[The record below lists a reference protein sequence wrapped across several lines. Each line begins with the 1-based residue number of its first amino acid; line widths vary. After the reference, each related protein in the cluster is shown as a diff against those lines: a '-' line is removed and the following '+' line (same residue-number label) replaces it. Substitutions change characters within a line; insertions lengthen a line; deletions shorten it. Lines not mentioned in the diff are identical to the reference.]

1 MKTCMN
7 AWMHYSRTIF
17 LKKPKNFIRSLNVHT
32 WKKRKHFY
40 FIKKRNTY
48 RKQINQAKPHM
59 NIGIAN
65 INFYL
70 SCISYGLSSLSF
82 KKNLCLLALLACL
95 LLACL
100 FCKSYCTILNNLK
113 LKCVVHANKN
123 IIFLQKTVRVNIK
136 VTIRFFNLLRNCV

>member
-1 MKTCMN
+1 MN
-7 AWMHYSRTIF
+7 ALLAHNF
-17 LKKPKNFIRSLNVHT
+17 FKKPKNFIRSLNVHT

-40 FIKKRNTY
+40 FIKK
-48 RKQINQAKPHM
+48 K
-59 NIGIAN
+59 GILIEN
-65 INFYL
+65 KSIRQNHIWTLELLTLIFFYL
-70 SCISYGLSSLSF
+70 SSISYGLSSLSF
-82 KKNLCLLALLACL
+82 KINLCLLALLACL

-136 VTIRFFNLLRNCV
+136 VTIRFFNLLTP

>member
-1 MKTCMN
+1 MFIHEKREN
-7 AWMHYSRTIF
+7 IF
-17 LKKPKNFIRSLNVHT
+17 ILL
-32 WKKRKHFY
+32 
-40 FIKKRNTY
+40 KKRNTY

-82 KKNLCLLALLACL
+82 KKNNLCLLALLACL